1 MSFEAQQAGKIIL
14 GSLTMALA
22 ACLILRKSFA
32 ARPRVQY
39 IRIRRS
45 VRIRRPDRTSQ

>member
-22 ACLILRKSFA
+22 AWLILRQSFA
-32 ARPRVQY
+32 ARPRVEY
-39 IRIRRS
+39 LRIRPLTRS
-45 VRIRRPDRTSQ
+45 RRTDRTKR